1 MSARLETLRRQSDQT
16 VCATYEAH
24 YRALTQLAALLVGDL
39 EAGED
44 IAQAAFIAVHRAG
57 RLLDAGDTALLY
69 LRREVVRRARSRP
82 AARRRASAQT
92 AQPKTPGSPEAA
104 RAQAILGTLP
114 IRQREAVILRYW
126 ADMSDNQIAA
136 VTGARQQAVTSNLE
150 RALAA
155 LAAGTTG

>member
-1 MSARLETLRRQSDQT
+1 

-39 EAGED
+39 EAAEE
-44 IAQAAFIAVHRAG
+44 IAQAAFVAVHRAG
-57 RLLDAGDTALLY
+57 RLLDAGDTALLH

-82 AARRRASAQT
+82 TARRHDAARS
-92 AQPKTPGSPEAA
+92 AQPKTPGSPEAV

-126 ADMSDNQIAA
+126 AGMSDRQIAA
-136 VTGARQQAVTSNLE
+136 VTGARLQAVTSNLK

>member
-1 MSARLETLRRQSDQT
+1 MSARIETLRRQSDQA
-16 VCATYEAH
+16 VCAAYEAH
-24 YRALTQLAALLVGDL
+24 YRALTQLAALLVGDQ
-39 EAGED
+39 EAAEE

-57 RLLDAGDTALLY
+57 RLLDAGDTALHLC
-69 LRREVVRRARSRP
+69 REVVRRARSHP
-82 AARRRASAQT
+82 TARRRASAQI
-92 AQPKTPGSPEAA
+92 AQPKTSGSPEAA
-104 RAQAILGTLP
+104 RAQAILGALP

-136 VTGARQQAVTSNLE
+136 VTGARLQAVTSHLE